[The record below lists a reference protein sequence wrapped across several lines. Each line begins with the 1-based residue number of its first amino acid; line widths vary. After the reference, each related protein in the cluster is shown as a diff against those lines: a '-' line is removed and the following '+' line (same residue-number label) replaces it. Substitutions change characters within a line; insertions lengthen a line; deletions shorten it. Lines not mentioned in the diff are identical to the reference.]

1 MQSQMRLLSKRI
13 VDILPVT
20 EQSMGKHDPI
30 LNKSKRRK
38 ELLARLPDRNDPVWR
53 EEMRRQSKLAAESPY
68 AAEDQAFVDAITD
81 WEGMPPP

>member
-13 VDILPVT
+13 VDTLPVT
-20 EQSMGKHDPI
+20 EQIMGKHDPI

-53 EEMRRQSKLAAESPY
+53 EEMRRQSLALANSPY
-68 AAEDQAFVDAITD
+68 EADDQAFVDSITD